1 MKTKSSCRLITVCLF
16 LLSGPLSAQKDLSTP
31 PPVQFRTAVPA
42 TENDRVI
49 LEAFVRHAATYAR
62 SLTPES
68 VAASCLKSPEGFA
81 WVEFRYLECLNIAY
95 ELTGDIA
102 YLDLLSSRLEL
113 FEKILSK
120 QTDDYLGWYG
130 NPIDMRKADALPGK
144 LIDEIQCSFRAI
156 GLFSRWIE
164 LAKSNPDYAEKNR
177 AVIDAR
183 IRLLTEQF
191 FPKWDARGFYAQI
204 PGRGGVYHGL
214 DFPSRW
220 DTTLSHEKLSI
231 AADGLL
237 KLHRITGNDL
247 YLKRA
252 LEIGAWFKSCLQLK
266 DGHYEWMSWS
276 PAGRW
281 DVAQDKEDSWKTGWI
296 APDPNAAWYISAL
309 SIALNLYQ
317 HGLLFSDEDM
327 KRFIATQKT
336 QCWNGD
342 MENPVYRTVAAVTG
356 KWVKGRFLSCQIA
369 NYDPVL
375 TKLAFYGPHEAEALS
390 SASSSWKGCA
400 NAQDYVREKFI
411 MQPQVAANP
420 QPYKSVGE
428 NFLQKN
434 ENSGFYNRLNFEVTA
449 PGAVTPLKPSEMPG
463 LL

>member
-1 MKTKSSCRLITVCLF
+1 MKTNSTRLLPAVCLL
-16 LLSGPLSAQKDLSTP
+16 LLSDPLSAQETP
-31 PPVQFRTAVPA
+31 PAEQPVPFRTAVPV
-42 TENDRVI
+42 TENDRAI
-49 LEAFVRHAATYAR
+49 LDAFIRHAKTYAEA
-62 SLTPES
+62 LTPES
-68 VAASCLKSPEGFA
+68 VEASCLKSPEGFA

-95 ELTGDIA
+95 ELTGDTA
-102 YLDLLSSRLEL
+102 YLDLLSGRLDL

-130 NPIDMRKADALPGK
+130 NAIDMRKADMLPGK
-144 LIDEIQCSFRAI
+144 MIDEIQCSFRGI
-156 GLFSRWIE
+156 GLFARWIE
-164 LAKSNPDYAEKNR
+164 LANSNPEYAEKNR
-177 AVIDAR
+177 TAIDAR
-183 IRLLTEQF
+183 IGLLTGHF

-231 AADGLL
+231 AVDGLL
-237 KLHRITGNDL
+237 KLHRITGSDL
-247 YLKRA
+247 YLRRA
-252 LEIGAWFKSCLQLK
+252 LEIGAWFKSCLSLK

-281 DVAQDKEDSWKTGWI
+281 DIAPDKEDAWKTSWI

-317 HGLLFSDEDM
+317 YGLLFSDEDIR
-327 KRFIATQKT
+327 RFVATQKT
-336 QCWNGD
+336 QCWNGS
-342 MENPVYRTVAAVTG
+342 MESPEYRTVAAATG
-356 KWVKGRFLSCQIA
+356 KWIKGRFLSCQIA

-375 TKLAFYGPHEAEALS
+375 TELAFYGPHEAEALS
-390 SASSSWKGCA
+390 NASSSWKGCA

-411 MQPQVAANP
+411 MQPVIAKNR
-420 QPYKSVGE
+420 QPYAAVGGQFLKKAE
-428 NFLQKN
+428 NRDFYQKL
-434 ENSGFYNRLNFEVTA
+434 FFEVTG
-449 PGAVTPLKPSEMPG
+449 PAVTPFKPGEMPG